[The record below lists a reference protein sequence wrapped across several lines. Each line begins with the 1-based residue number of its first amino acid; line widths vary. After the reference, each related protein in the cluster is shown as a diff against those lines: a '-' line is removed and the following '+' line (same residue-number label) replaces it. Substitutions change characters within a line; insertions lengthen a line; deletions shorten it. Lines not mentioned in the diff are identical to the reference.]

1 MEYIKRKIKSDVKT
15 TDDEMTYSLIN
26 GVRLSIRWKVSE
38 ATTKKPSEDVVVN
51 FTTSET
57 KKLKKLLT
65 DNTINS

>member
-26 GVRLSIRWKVSE
+26 GVRLSVRWKVLKE
-38 ATTKKPSEDVVVN
+38 TTKKPSEDIVVN

-57 KKLKKLLT
+57 KKLKKLLKG
-65 DNTINS
+65 SSK